1 VNFNPLLNTLIE
13 IIDGYTRFDFEGQTL
28 FFRHFCLK
36 DHNNAYCFYKKYKKI
51 ALDKG
56 IEEEDKIFER
66 LKQENDWNSDDDLK
80 ILELKEFLANLKK
93 SKQSITLPSQK
104 EAHQN
109 LINEEESKLNFL
121 LSKKSELTGMSAEQY
136 ADKMANE
143 EFVRLLIFE
152 DKEFKKIKFSE
163 EEFGELCIDDIIYLN
178 NKYFETVKQ
187 FSDDNIQETVL
198 QDFFNIYMSCCED
211 PYSFFG
217 KFIYQLSAFQM
228 KLLLYGKVFHN
239 IFQYNDDIPENIK
252 KNPKEIFAYLDAKKN
267 RESFEQKNGDNEAT
281 MVFGATKKDLEILD
295 PSARKLSLSEM
306 LEKNG
311 GSLNMEQMMDLMG
324 N

>member
-1 VNFNPLLNTLIE
+1 MNYNPLLNNLIQ
-13 IIDGYTRFDFEGQTL
+13 IFDGHTRFDFKGQTL

-36 DHNNAYCFYKKYKKI
+36 DHNKAHVFFEKYKKI

-56 IEEEDKIFER
+56 IEEESKIFER
-66 LKQENDWNSDDDLK
+66 LKQENDWDDNDDLK
-80 ILELKEFLANLKK
+80 LSELKEFVSNLKK
-93 SKQSITLPSQK
+93 SKQRLSLPSQK
-104 EAHQN
+104 ESHQK
-109 LINEEESKLNFL
+109 LIDEEEAKLNFL
-121 LSKKSELTGMSAEQY
+121 YSKKSELVGMSAEQY
-136 ADKMANE
+136 AEKMANE
-143 EFVRLLIFE
+143 EFVRLLIYE
-152 DKEFKKIKFSE
+152 DEDLKKIKFSSD
-163 EEFGELCIDDIIYLN
+163 EFGELCIDDIIYLN

-228 KLLLYGKVFHN
+228 KLLLYGKIFYN
-239 IFQYNDDIPENIK
+239 IFQYNDDLPEDIR
-252 KNPKEIFAYLDAKKN
+252 KNPKEIFSYLDAKKN
-267 RESFEQKNGDNEAT
+267 REKFEQQNGDNEAT

-306 LEKNG
+306 LQKNG